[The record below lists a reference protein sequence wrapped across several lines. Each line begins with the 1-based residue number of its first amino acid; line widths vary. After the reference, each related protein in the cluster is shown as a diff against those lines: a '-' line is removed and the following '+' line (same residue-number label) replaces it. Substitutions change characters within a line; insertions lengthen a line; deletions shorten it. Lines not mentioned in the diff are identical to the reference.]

1 MSRRLPRHM
10 RSKESRRQR
19 SGAQAPRGEQTAPE
33 SPARRPAAPSTR
45 SGRQTRGGVA
55 TARRSRSAAGVT
67 AILVAILLVAVALLY
82 MWRFINLG
90 GP

>member
-19 SGAQAPRGEQTAPE
+19 GGARAPRGEQTAPE
-33 SPARRPAAPSTR
+33 SPARRAAPPPSR
-45 SGRQTRGGVA
+45 SGRQSRGGVA
-55 TARRSRSAAGVT
+55 MARRSRSAAGVIAT
-67 AILVAILLVAVALLY
+67 LVAILLAAVALLY

-90 GP
+90 GL